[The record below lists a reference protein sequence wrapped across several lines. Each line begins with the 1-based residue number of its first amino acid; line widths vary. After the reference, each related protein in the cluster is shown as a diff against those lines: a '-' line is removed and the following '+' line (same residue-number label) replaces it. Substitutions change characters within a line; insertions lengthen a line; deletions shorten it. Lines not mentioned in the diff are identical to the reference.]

1 MRSLRYCL
9 MLCLLV
15 LLCAAPAMTA
25 AASPPHPHIIFM
37 LADDFGHN
45 NWQHSNPD
53 LISPNLDTL
62 VADGMLLKRHYVYKV
77 C

>member
-1 MRSLRYCL
+1 
-9 MLCLLV
+9 
-15 LLCAAPAMTA
+15 
-25 AASPPHPHIIFM
+25 M

-45 NWQHSNPD
+45 NWQHSNPS

-62 VADGMLLKRHYVYKV
+62 VAEGMLLKRHYVYKV